1 MIDNLAFITHMW
13 PSCVEIEGYSV
24 AYLNYIA
31 AFKVPYCWTSV
42 KGGAHMRFIAAWIS
56 NKSAKCI
63 WAPPL
68 TEVQRY
74 SASKAA
80 DRNMRWNNLWFLHG
94 TATHAFI
101 SSMHVVDTSIS
112 DASTSVYE
120 SCPKQCS
127 LVQAL
132 WLVWCKQNMQRRI
145 SFYLSLHVFIKLYK

>member
-13 PSCVEIEGYSV
+13 PSRVEIEGYSA
-24 AYLNYIA
+24 AYFNCIA
-31 AFKVPYCWTSV
+31 AFKAPYCWTSV
-42 KGGAHMRFIAAWIS
+42 KGRAHMRFIDAWIS
-56 NKSAKCI
+56 NESMKRI

-68 TEVQRY
+68 TEVQWY
-74 SASKAA
+74 SALKAA

-112 DASTSVYE
+112 DASTSVHVYE

-127 LVQAL
+127 TIQAL
-132 WLVWCKQNMQRRI
+132 WLTQAKCAKKNQL
-145 SFYLSLHVFIKLYK
+145 LSESAHLY